1 MQEQKIVNQMIALS
15 DKKLDMLVQL
25 KELSVKQKEA
35 FRQNL
40 LDNVEKILDKKDE
53 VIKYIGK
60 LDNAFIRTSDA
71 LKTLLGI
78 DSLNELESTDIE
90 GRKELKEL
98 IGKITILVEEIINI
112 EKHGF
117 DNALKLQQEFGKEIK
132 NINAGKK
139 LTNAYNTKPLNNPS
153 YFFDKKK

>member
-78 DSLNELESTDIE
+78 DSLNELENTDIE